1 MRREGGQQT
10 RRLERSA
17 AGSNWAC
24 PGERLVPPTPP
35 DRRAK
40 ITGFKIVKR
49 YPDPEIRSSK
59 WVRRSDRPFCPGQV
73 GARGNHLSREADKL
87 TLIRRLSLDLIGL
100 LPTAVEI
107 VSFRTSN
114 RMLTNIWW
122 SACWP
127 HLILASA
134 GDGGPTQL

>member
-10 RRLERSA
+10 RRWERSA

-24 PGERLVPPTPP
+24 PGERLVPPTSP
-35 DRRAK
+35 DRRAM
-40 ITGFKIVKR
+40 ITGFRTVKR
-49 YPDPEIRSSK
+49 YPDPEIRNSK

-73 GARGNHLSREADKL
+73 GARGNLSPEADKL

-107 VSFRTSN
+107 DDFLS
-114 RMLTNIWW
+114 
-122 SACWP
+122 
-127 HLILASA
+127 
-134 GDGGPTQL
+134 